1 MGLKQK
7 ILNHARAKEANTP
20 KSAGTSFTSSSFLN
34 ADHSISSR
42 TPEPDSYEAF
52 ILQAEQDEAVRV
64 QMEKRERKE
73 TRRDPWNGGMGARRD
88 AWNGGMGASRGVG
101 GMNPSVGGV
110 NAWLSGNG
118 LKRQ

>member
-7 ILNHARAKEANTP
+7 IINHARAKEANTP
-20 KSAGTSFTSSSFLN
+20 KSIGTSSTTSSFFN
-34 ADHSISSR
+34 ADHSMPSR

-64 QMEKRERKE
+64 QMEKRARKE
-73 TRRDPWNGGMGARRD
+73 ARRDPWNGGMGARRD
-88 AWNGGMGASRGVG
+88 PWNGGMVASRGVG
-101 GMNPSVGGV
+101 GMNPTAGGAH
-110 NAWLSGNG
+110 AWLSGNG